1 MQKKSENSEILLKS
15 IVKCRKK
22 WYNKEKK
29 G

>member
-1 MQKKSENSEILLKS
+1 MQKKSENSEILQKN